1 MNLQRKDDMSQTL
14 TTIFLTRKS
23 FCMIQKQDSEDVLI
37 LEGEAL
43 QFDRID
49 DIPRKSGIPTTGKA
63 FDTISMIPFSQI
75 REKGYQARND
85 GETILTLK
93 IDRFRELPLE
103 DLLLQLHHCDIGLEN
118 GFEYD
123 MTAEVYETLIQQII
137 EDEIG
142 NGEGANFVV
151 PRTLSGRITD
161 FSMEKALSIFRYLLE
176 NDYGTYWK
184 FIFFNGSH
192 YFIGST
198 PERHLFVENRKVK
211 MNPIS
216 GTFRKDKSYRRRA
229 EFKTDLLSFLNNPKE
244 INELFMVVDEELKMM
259 SRMCEQGGAIIG
271 PLLKE
276 MSKLIHSEYLLSGD
290 SDKDVIELFKD
301 SMYAATVTGSPVE
314 NACNIILKY
323 GRHSRRYY
331 GSAILLLGRDEKGGD
346 TLDSPITIRTLE
358 LDTAGQFQTAVG
370 ATLVRDSIAS
380 EEVLETEAKSAALLA
395 SIVSRGGQPVIPPLL
410 SGLAND
416 DEIVETLQ
424 FRNQYLSNFWF
435 FKQETRLHSEFEDR
449 HIKITIIHNGDDF
462 VYMLKH
468 IFNSFG
474 MKPTIVPYSDYDLKL
489 DLGAI
494 TLVGPGPGNPNQ
506 VENAKMQKNHA
517 IVDGLL
523 KNRKPAL
530 YICLGHQFL
539 CHRLGFTV
547 ARKKVPLQGVQEK
560 IRLFGREERV
570 GFYNTFVPIN
580 SDLSRN
586 YDISLAEDKQE
597 MLAIRGDFFI
607 GFQFHPESILTKN
620 GDSILKE
627 SIAYLLR

>member
-1 MNLQRKDDMSQTL
+1 MGDRL
-14 TTIFLTRKS
+14 TQIIETKRP
-23 FCMIQKQDSEDVLI
+23 FCIIQKQDAEDVFI

-49 DIPRKSGIPTTGKA
+49 DIPRQSGVPPLGKSY
-63 FDTISMIPFSQI
+63 DTISMIPFSQI

-85 GETILTLK
+85 GEQVLTLK
-93 IDRFRELPLE
+93 IERFWDLPLA
-103 DLLLQLHHCDIGLEN
+103 DLLAKLTYCDISLEN

-123 MTAEVYETLIQQII
+123 MTTAEYETLIQKIV

-142 NGEGANFVV
+142 NGEGANFVI
-151 PRTLSGRITD
+151 PRTLTGRITD
-161 FSMEKALSIFRYLLE
+161 FSTEKALSIFKYLLE

-184 FIFFNGSH
+184 FIFYNGSS

-198 PERHLFVENRKVK
+198 PERHLFVEDRKVK

-216 GTFRKDKSYRRRA
+216 GTFRKDKTYQRRTQ
-229 EFKTDLLSFLNNPKE
+229 FKADLLGFLNHPKE

-276 MSKLIHSEYLLSGD
+276 MSKLIHSEYLLSGE

-323 GRHSRRYY
+323 GKHSRRYY
-331 GSAILLLGRDEKGGD
+331 GSAILLLGRDENGGD

-358 LDTAGQFQTAVG
+358 VDTSGQFQSAVG

-395 SIVSRGGQPVIPPLL
+395 SIVAKGKQELVPPLL
-410 SGLAND
+410 SRLAND

-435 FKQETRLHSEFEDR
+435 FKQETRLHSEFDNLN
-449 HIKITIIHNGDDF
+449 IKITIIHNGDDF
-462 VYMLKH
+462 VYMLRH
-468 IFNSFG
+468 IFKSFG
-474 MKPTIVPYSDYDLKL
+474 MQTTIVPYKEYNLKL
-489 DLGAI
+489 DQSAI

-506 VENAKMQKNHA
+506 VEDPKMQTNYA
-517 IVDGLL
+517 IVDALL
-523 KNRKPAL
+523 SSRKPSL
-530 YICLGHQFL
+530 FICLGHQFL
-539 CHRLGFTV
+539 CSRLGYTI

-570 GFYNTFVPIN
+570 GFYNTFVPLN
-580 SDLSRN
+580 SDLSEN
-586 YDISLAEDKQE
+586 HEKSLAMDQQE
-597 MLAIRGDFFI
+597 MLAIRGDFFV

-620 GDSILKE
+620 GDAILKE
-627 SIAYLLR
+627 AIAYLLR

>member
-1 MNLQRKDDMSQTL
+1 MNQTL
-14 TTIFLTRKS
+14 STILES
-23 FCMIQKQDSEDVLI
+23 NQPFCIIQKQDSEDVLI
-37 LEGEAL
+37 LEGESL
-43 QFDRID
+43 ELDQID
-49 DIPRKSGIPTTGKA
+49 DIPRKRGSPSGGRSY
-63 FDTISMIPFSQI
+63 DSISLVPFSQI

-85 GETILTLK
+85 GERILTLNIK
-93 IDRFRELPLE
+93 QSSELAVDE
-103 DLLLQLHHCDIGLEN
+103 LLNGIEACEINLEN

-123 MTAEVYETLIQQII
+123 MTTDAYEKLIQKIVD
-137 EDEIG
+137 DEIG

-151 PRTLSGRITD
+151 PRTLTGRIND
-161 FSMEKALSIFRYLLE
+161 FSTTKALSIFKYLLE

-184 FIFFNGSH
+184 FIFYNGTRF
-192 YFIGST
+192 FIGST
-198 PERHLFVENRKVK
+198 PERHLFIEKQRVK

-216 GTFRKDKSYRRRA
+216 GTFRKKKAYHRRS
-229 EFKTDLLSFLNNPKE
+229 EFKTDLMSFLNNPKE

-259 SRMCEQGGAIIG
+259 SRMCSQGGAIIG

-276 MSKLIHSEYLLSGD
+276 MSKLIHTEYLLSGE

-323 GRHSRRYY
+323 SQHSRRYY
-331 GSAILLLGRDEKGGD
+331 GSAILLLGRDEHGGD

-358 LDTAGQFQTAVG
+358 VDTGGKFQTAVG

-380 EEVLETEAKSAALLA
+380 EEVLETEAKSAALLD
-395 SIVSRGGQPVIPPLL
+395 SIVSQGKQEVSTPMMSR
-410 SGLAND
+410 LAND
-416 DEIVETLQ
+416 DEIAEQLQ

-435 FKQETRLHSEFEDR
+435 FKQETRLHSQFDNQD
-449 HIKITIIHNGDDF
+449 IKITIIHNGDDF

-468 IFNSFG
+468 IFSSFG
-474 MKPTIVPYSDYDLKL
+474 MRTTIIPWQTYDLGK
-489 DLGAI
+489 DDSAI

-506 VENAKMQKNHA
+506 SEDPKMQANYA

-523 KNRKPAL
+523 KRRKPSL

-539 CHRLGFTV
+539 GHQLGFPV

-560 IRLFGREERV
+560 IQLFGREERV
-570 GFYNTFVPIN
+570 GFYNTFVPMN
-580 SDLSRN
+580 SDLSQA
-586 YDISLAEDKQE
+586 YEVSLAQDNQE

-620 GDSILKE
+620 GDAILKE